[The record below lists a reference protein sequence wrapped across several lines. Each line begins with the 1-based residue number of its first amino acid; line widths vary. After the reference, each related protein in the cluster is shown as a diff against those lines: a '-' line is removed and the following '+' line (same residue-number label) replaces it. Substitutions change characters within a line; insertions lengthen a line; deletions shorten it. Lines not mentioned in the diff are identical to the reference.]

1 LLKNQRN
8 SLILEW
14 ISRQIGRW
22 GGSSRVNEGMGV
34 NHPSIKP
41 LDLTMDGEIHTTHKL
56 ADQFGKGGNVVRK
69 REKSTRDGG
78 SRKRTGENPGN
89 VGTSKY

>member
-1 LLKNQRN
+1 
-8 SLILEW
+8 
-14 ISRQIGRW
+14 
-22 GGSSRVNEGMGV
+22 
-34 NHPSIKP
+34 
-41 LDLTMDGEIHTTHKL
+41 MDGEIHATHKL

-89 VGTSKY
+89 VGSTEY